1 LRHDVKITGIAT
13 QGFEALSDY
22 YVKRYKVSHS
32 RDGYT
37 WSTFPVSINL
47 TQFIK
52 SITITVTMTILI
64 VVFIVILRA
73 TSGR

>member
-1 LRHDVKITGIAT
+1 MDLRQNFTLTGIAT

-22 YVKRYKVSHS
+22 YVRRYNVSHS

-47 TQFIK
+47 SFCDINNNNDGDDNVY
-52 SITITVTMTILI
+52 SDIN
-64 VVFIVILRA
+64 
-73 TSGR
+73 G